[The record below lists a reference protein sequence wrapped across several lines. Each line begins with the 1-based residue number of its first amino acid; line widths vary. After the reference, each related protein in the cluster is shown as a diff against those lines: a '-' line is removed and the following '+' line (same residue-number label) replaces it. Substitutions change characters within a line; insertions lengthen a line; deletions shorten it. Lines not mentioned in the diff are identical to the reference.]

1 MIIILAAVLII
12 TIIANMLISGMS
24 SKAYIL
30 GPVFL
35 ALIISVQKASGK
47 ADYLDP
53 AYKDGY
59 YDIVALGVAY
69 RIGDSVTNIITP
81 IMSYFVIILAF
92 AEQYVKNEE
101 QYGVGQLIATM
112 MPYSIAFTAA

>member
-1 MIIILAAVLII
+1 MFIILAAVLII

-35 ALIISVQKASGK
+35 ALIIQVIGVDKLAES
-47 ADYLDP
+47 
-53 AYKDGY
+53 KDLIGGSY
-59 YDIVALGVAY
+59 YDVVALGVAY

-101 QYGVGQLIATM
+101 QFGVGQLIATM
-112 MPYSIAFTAA
+112 FPYSIAFTIA

>member
-1 MIIILAAVLII
+1 MVIILVAVLII

-35 ALIISVQKASGK
+35 ALIISVVGVDKLANSTDLAGGK
-47 ADYLDP
+47 
-53 AYKDGY
+53 Y
-59 YDIVALGVAY
+59 YDVVALGVAY

-101 QYGVGQLIATM
+101 QFGVGQLIATM
-112 MPYSIAFTAA
+112 MPYSVAFTIS